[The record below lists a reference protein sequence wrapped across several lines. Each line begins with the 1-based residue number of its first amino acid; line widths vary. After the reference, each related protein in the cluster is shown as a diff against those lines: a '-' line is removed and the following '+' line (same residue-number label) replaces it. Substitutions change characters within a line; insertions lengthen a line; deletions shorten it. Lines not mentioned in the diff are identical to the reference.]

1 MSTLEKAIGLLREM
15 PENKL
20 EAVYMYIRFVDSQSD
35 GNETI
40 PAPNKSIDYL
50 MGIAHEYAN
59 PSLVKKEADAFENAV
74 IEKFSH
80 KSTLEE
86 RQRGFQGLMS
96 FVGTLPE
103 DFDYKKELEE
113 AREEKYARFI

>member
-1 MSTLEKAIGLLREM
+1 MSTLEKAIGLLQEM
-15 PENKL
+15 PESKL

-35 GNETI
+35 SNEVI
-40 PAPNKSIDYL
+40 PAPNKSID
-50 MGIAHEYAN
+50 
-59 PSLVKKEADAFENAV
+59 SL
-74 IEKFSH
+74 H

-96 FVGTLPE
+96 FAGTLPE

-113 AREEKYARFI
+113 ARDEKYARFI

>member
-1 MSTLEKAIGLLREM
+1 MSTLEKAIELLQEM

-35 GNETI
+35 DNESI
-40 PAPNKSIDYL
+40 PVPNKSIDSL

-59 PSLVKKEADAFENAV
+59 PSLAKKETDAFENAV
-74 IEKFSH
+74 IEKSAH
-80 KSTLEE
+80 KSTFEE

-96 FVGTLPE
+96 FAGTLPE
-103 DFDYKKELEE
+103 DFDYKKEIEE